1 MRDNYPKPTEKSK
14 RKPKLRQCSWILLIL
29 LLSLTSLVIY
39 GYFDAKYPASYL
51 PQINSGNLTRFTPGE
66 GKINF
71 TNDWY
76 ILEVDASG
84 AISVRSTGGE
94 TIMSGLT
101 YYSDYKESGESYGL
115 KNITVGLN
123 NDSIIVIQ
131 GSGAN
136 GVLTNMLLKVSRI
149 NPRIDVSIYTE
160 YKYNTT
166 VQREALILKYNVPVS
181 EVYLKNRKVDS
192 KPFERE
198 YWLQKQGVRFGS
210 EWKSSLIY
218 HMPGISS
225 IQLSTNKKL
234 AIINLEYYLDHPLI
248 YVPFQPDGKGKWVDH
263 SAASYI
269 PGSTRADNFSL
280 YFGYVPEVTPRLM
293 LVPAGYLAG
302 YVFTEHAD
310 GGNIRTHRAAYFG
323 SENISDPS
331 KATGGFVGHE
341 IPVTKSVF
349 YDDFDEGLSES
360 PVNDPEEQ
368 QYLQFLDDLYA
379 TGLYDL
385 CLHTPEDTSSNREYL
400 TEAIEFMK
408 ERYDAKTWIDH
419 GMFPGNNNRETF
431 VCDGLDTC
439 SEFFTA
445 DLWRKYDTR
454 YFWSSAV
461 EEIRFSKPDV
471 SLNRELRNFRMQNLS
486 AELWRRYWF
495 LRANQVGNLSDTF
508 AALLR
513 GNFLPFELNS
523 LQPFKGSFYPTPLY
537 WQNVTRTGQ
546 FYSWT
551 TEFVYFGIP
560 VEKAESQV
568 KNEERQLDLLEENW
582 GVFFNHGYYVR
593 NRNDDNILCER
604 NGELVINPY
613 FDKILTYLDSLR
625 DGGDMLLT
633 TVKDLLNYWT
643 LIENITFEY
652 ESDGIVNIYNNN
664 AKPVKGLS
672 LALRTDVKAIRIDGK
687 SPSSKQAG
695 KDAIIWFDMPA
706 NGKVT
711 LQIKERN
718 NLLQRQ

>member
-14 RKPKLRQCSWILLIL
+14 RKPKLRQYSWILLIL
-29 LLSLTSLVIY
+29 LISLISIVIY
-39 GYFDAKYPASYL
+39 GYFDAKYPTSYL
-51 PQINSGNLTRFTPGE
+51 PQINSGNLKRFTPGE

-84 AISVRSTGGE
+84 AISVKSTGGE

-115 KNITVGLN
+115 KNVTVGLN

-136 GVLTNMLLKVSRI
+136 GVLTNILLKVSRS
-149 NPRIDVSIYTE
+149 NPRIDVSIFTE

-181 EVYLKNRKVDS
+181 EVYLKNRKVDL

-210 EWKSSLIY
+210 ERESSLIY
-218 HMPGISS
+218 NTPEISS
-225 IQLSTNKKL
+225 IQLNTNKKL

-248 YVPFQPDGKGKWVDH
+248 YIPFQADGGRKWVDH
-263 SAASYI
+263 SAAFYI
-269 PGSTRADNFSL
+269 PGSTRTDSFSF
-280 YFGYVPEVTPRLM
+280 YFGYLPKVTPRLM
-293 LVPAGYLAG
+293 LVPKGYLAG

-310 GGNIRTHRAAYFG
+310 GGNIRTHRASYFG
-323 SENISDPS
+323 SENISDPA

-349 YDDFDEGLSES
+349 YDDFDGGLSVS
-360 PVNDPEEQ
+360 PVNDLEEQ

-379 TGLYDL
+379 TGFYDL
-385 CLHTPEDTSSNREYL
+385 CLHTPENTNSNRAYL
-400 TEAIEFMK
+400 AEAIKFMK

-419 GMFPGNNNRETF
+419 GMFLGNNNRETF

-439 SEFFTA
+439 SEFYTA
-445 DLWRKYDTR
+445 DLWGKYDTR

-471 SLNRELRNFRMQNLS
+471 SLNRELRNFRLQNLS

-495 LRANQVGNLSDTF
+495 IRANQAGKLSDAF
-508 AALLR
+508 AAILK

-523 LQPFKGSFYPTPLY
+523 LQPFKGNFYPTPLY
-537 WQNVTRTGQ
+537 WQNITSTKQ

-560 VEKAESQV
+560 VEKAENQV
-568 KNEERQLDLLEENW
+568 KNEERQLDLLKENW

-593 NRNDDNILCER
+593 NPGSNNILCKK

-613 FDKILTYLDSLR
+613 FDQVLSYMDQMR
-625 DGGDMLLT
+625 DMGDLYLT
-633 TVKDLLNYWT
+633 TVRDLLDYWVMA
-643 LIENITFEY
+643 ENISFEY
-652 ESDGIVNIYNNN
+652 KPDGVINILNENEQ
-664 AKPVKGLS
+664 PVKGLS
-672 LALRTDVKAIRIDGK
+672 LALKTDAKAVRINCEI
-687 SPSSKQAG
+687 PSCRQVG
-695 KDAIIWFDMPA
+695 EDAIIWFDIPA
-706 NGKVT
+706 KGKVS
-711 LQIKERN
+711 LQINDTDDLKR
-718 NLLQRQ
+718 